1 MTGTQE
7 LERVLDGSDKSV
19 ASFEHEKVS
28 LIKREQHFLHST
40 PAAVPLIVLVLAI
53 VIFG

>member
-7 LERVLDGSDKSV
+7 FERVLDGSDKSV

-28 LIKREQHFLHST
+28 LINARSIFST
-40 PAAVPLIVLVLAI
+40 RRRPPCR
-53 VIFG
+53 